1 MSYCVNCGVK
11 LAASEEKCP
20 LCNTVVMN
28 PNDTNEKEKIAV
40 YSKRFEEYPVKK
52 LNLKYLTQIILTVIA
67 VGVIVQTICDVLVT
81 QSISWSLYAIGA
93 YGLLLCFAL
102 PLLVSMKSPYIA
114 TAIDIVA
121 LALYIYMIALI
132 TNGEV
137 WYYEFYLPLHVLTG
151 IYVWLVVIFL
161 RKKRRNYFRVGGV
174 SLLFVCFMLVL
185 IELLADVYIVGE
197 VYLIW
202 SLCCAPLLIAIAT
215 LLLVIAARPKL
226 REEMSRRLYMN
237 Y

>member
-20 LCNTVVMN
+20 LCNTVVIN
-28 PNDTNEKEKIAV
+28 PNETGEDKKEAV
-40 YSKRFEEYPVKK
+40 YSQRFEEYPHKK
-52 LNLKYLTQIILTVIA
+52 MNIKYLAQIILSVIA
-67 VGVIVQTICDVLVT
+67 VGVFVQTLCDVLVT

-93 YGLLLCFAL
+93 FGLLVCFAL
-102 PLLVSMKSPYIA
+102 PVLTKLKSPYIA
-114 TAIDIVA
+114 TMLDIVA
-121 LALYIYMIALI
+121 LALYIYMIAII
-132 TNGEV
+132 TDGEL
-137 WYYEFYLPLHVLTG
+137 WYYEFYLPLHILTS
-151 IYVWLVVIFL
+151 IYLWCMVIFL
-161 RKKRRNYFRVGGV
+161 RKKRRNFFRAGGI
-174 SLLFVCFMLVL
+174 SLLFVCFLLIL
-185 IELLADVYIVGE
+185 IELLLDIYIVGK

-202 SLCCAPLLIAIAT
+202 SLCCAPLLLAIAV